1 MNPFLQRPMSL
12 TDSLSNWQQMYPRSY
27 NKNEVDS
34 DMENKLVVTSGG
46 GGAIKGWGR
55 RRYKL
60 LHVK

>member
-1 MNPFLQRPMSL
+1 MESKKI
-12 TDSLSNWQQMYPRSY
+12 QQASEY

>member
-1 MNPFLQRPMSL
+1 MESKKI
-12 TDSLSNWQQMYPRSY
+12 QQASEY

-46 GGAIKGWGR
+46 GTIKGWGR